1 MESYFLPLQYEFQ
14 SDRDFEKMLKSDKK
28 QLEEEKKKKEE
39 KRANRM
45 AIVGKKGNWQDDK
58 VDSGE
63 EVRILLETNFTSILK
78 I

>member
-1 MESYFLPLQYEFQ
+1 MFEIYFLHLQYEFQ
-14 SDRDFEKMLKSDKK
+14 SDKAFEKMLRTDRK
-28 QLEEEKKKKEE
+28 QLEEEKKKREE

-63 EVRILLETNFTSILK
+63 EVRILLK
-78 I
+78 